1 MSKLLNP
8 TYNGYQNYDIQ
19 VMEGYDVEAGG
30 DAAAHQ
36 EFVQEM
42 VGVYQAM
49 HAMDMAEIELRR
61 NNGGVAL
68 ESCTEGMEEFEAVQ
82 EASVQSIV
90 TKVKDAL
97 KKLWAK
103 IKGFFKSIRKYFDYL
118 YMSGKDFAKKYQ
130 TEIIKAAARVDE
142 SFDFKMYKFDDAKI
156 DDVDGA
162 KLYEKAY
169 LLVCAALV
177 EGHKNNVDVD
187 KVDNET
193 LEKTIYATY
202 RQFILGGGSGDADDF
217 SKEAFAFFRN
227 GAEDESDK
235 EEIKGSDIPGFV
247 KILTNSKTQSSLDK
261 MERAMDKS
269 FKDVLKQV
277 DTMEKDAVK
286 AENTLAIKVCSKLAT
301 AFEKCQSIASTFVR
315 IWQQAVKDRASS
327 YKQACMKVMSHRNKK
342 GN

>member
-118 YMSGKDFAKKYQ
+118 FMSGKDFVKKYQ
-130 TEIIKAAARVDE
+130 TEIIKASARVD
-142 SFDFKMYKFDDAKI
+142 D
-156 DDVDGA
+156 
-162 KLYEKAY
+162 
-169 LLVCAALV
+169 
-177 EGHKNNVDVD
+177 
-187 KVDNET
+187 
-193 LEKTIYATY
+193 
-202 RQFILGGGSGDADDF
+202 
-217 SKEAFAFFRN
+217 
-227 GAEDESDK
+227 
-235 EEIKGSDIPGFV
+235 
-247 KILTNSKTQSSLDK
+247 
-261 MERAMDKS
+261 
-269 FKDVLKQV
+269 
-277 DTMEKDAVK
+277 
-286 AENTLAIKVCSKLAT
+286 
-301 AFEKCQSIASTFVR
+301 
-315 IWQQAVKDRASS
+315 
-327 YKQACMKVMSHRNKK
+327 
-342 GN
+342 